1 MPAMRIAWIG
11 LGTMGNMMA
20 GHLLGAGHGI
30 TVYNRTTAKADAI
43 VALGAARATSPAEAA
58 AGADLVFTCVSDSSD
73 VEAVVL
79 GRDGA
84 AERMR
89 PGSVLVDCSTIAPAV
104 TRRIAEELAARGIGA
119 VDAPVSGGSEGARRG
134 TLTAF
139 VGGEVAH
146 VATAGPALEAF
157 CTSITHLGGPGAGQA
172 AKAVNQVLV
181 AGTYA
186 ALAEAL
192 VLGEREGL
200 PMSDLVSALSG
211 GAAQSWVLENRSDN
225 VVRGEY
231 PLGFRVALH
240 LKDLRI
246 ALAEAEE
253 LGLDLPLTDLIA
265 SQEERLVDAGF
276 GDEDLSNLARVP
288 RGLGPDA

>member
-1 MPAMRIAWIG
+1 
-11 LGTMGNMMA
+11 MGHHMA
-20 GHLLGAGHGI
+20 AHLLDAGHGL
-30 TVYNRTTAKADAI
+30 TVFNRTPAKADDL
-43 VALGAARATSPAEAA
+43 VALGAARATSSAEAA
-58 AGADLVFTCVSDSSD
+58 AGADVVFTCVSDSAD
-73 VEAVVL
+73 VEEVVL
-79 GRDGA
+79 GGDGA
-84 AERMR
+84 ASRMR

-104 TRRIAEELAARGIGA
+104 TRRIAAELADRDIGC
-119 VDAPVSGGSEGARRG
+119 VDAPVSGGSEGARLG

-146 VATAGPALEAF
+146 VTTAGPALEAF

-192 VLGEREGL
+192 VLGEQEGL
-200 PMSDLVSALSG
+200 PMPDLVTALSG

-225 VVRGEY
+225 VIRGEY

-246 ALAEAEE
+246 ALAEAGE
-253 LGLDLPLTDLIA
+253 LGIDLPLTQLIA
-265 SQEERLVDAGF
+265 AQEERLVEAGF

-288 RGLGPDA
+288 RGLGTGGTPGPRAV

>member
-1 MPAMRIAWIG
+1 MRVGWIG
-11 LGTMGNMMA
+11 LGTMGGPMA
-20 GHLLGAGHGI
+20 AHLLGADHGVV
-30 TVYNRTTAKADAI
+30 VYNRTASRTAPLEE
-43 VALGAARATSPAEAA
+43 LGARRADSPAEAA
-58 AGADLVFTCVSDSSD
+58 AGADLVFTCVSDSAD
-73 VEAVVL
+73 VEQVVL

-89 PGSVLVDCSTIAPAV
+89 PGSVWVDCSTIAPAV
-104 TRRIAEELAARGIGA
+104 TRRVAAELADRGIGA
-119 VDAPVSGGSEGARRG
+119 VDAPVSGGSEGARNG

-139 VGGEVAH
+139 VGGEVTH

-157 CTSITHLGGPGAGQA
+157 CGSITHLGGSGAGQA

-200 PMSDLVSALSG
+200 PMDDLVSALSG
-211 GAAQSWVLENRSDN
+211 GAAQSWVLTNRHRNMID
-225 VVRGEY
+225 GDY

-246 ALAEAEE
+246 ALAEARE
-253 LGLDLPLTDLIA
+253 LGLDLPMTELIA
-265 SQEERLVDAGF
+265 EHERRLVDAGF
-276 GDEDLSNLARVP
+276 GDEDLSNLARVT
-288 RGLGPDA
+288 RGL